1 MNKWKD
7 VTGYSRG
14 ESKATP
20 RSWELTLGRLRV
32 VITRLH
38 GHDPEQWYGG
48 CHHLNIK
55 DILLGEPG
63 ISADEA
69 QELILV
75 HIKKFLKEALS
86 NVDKAI

>member
-7 VTGYSRG
+7 VTGYSRY
-14 ESKATP
+14 EEDRIP

-38 GHDPEQWYGG
+38 GLDPEQWYGG
-48 CHHLNIK
+48 CHHLGMNNIP
-55 DILLGEPG
+55 LGDPG
-63 ISADEA
+63 LPAEKA
-69 QELILV
+69 QDVMLK

-86 NVDKAI
+86 NVDKAL